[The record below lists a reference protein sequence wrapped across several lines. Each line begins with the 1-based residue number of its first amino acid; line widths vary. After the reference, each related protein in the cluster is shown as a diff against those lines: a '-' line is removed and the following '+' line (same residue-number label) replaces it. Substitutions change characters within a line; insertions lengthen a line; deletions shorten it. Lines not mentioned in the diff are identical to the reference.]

1 MGRNNQSLTLIMSS
15 DLSTNSTEYNRI
27 RRTQFHKEL
36 ESAEYDYNTAI
47 GCYKGQQESSA
58 VIDVRTMDR
67 LPLLLRL
74 AFGDLKQESVL
85 LIHGDRTGTLIF
97 ADGSEAE
104 LGTLK
109 LMESTKGLDAYT
121 IVEDKV
127 YSF

>member
-15 DLSTNSTEYNRI
+15 NLATESNEYNRI
-27 RRTQFHKEL
+27 RFKQLVDEL
-36 ESAEYDYNTAI
+36 QSAEYDYNTAI
-47 GCYKGQQESSA
+47 GSYKGQQESSV
-58 VIDVRTMDR
+58 VIDVRTVDR

-85 LIHGDRTGTLIF
+85 LIHGDRTGTLIY
-97 ADGSEAE
+97 ADGAQTE

-109 LMESTKGLDAYT
+109 LMNSTDGLEAYT
-121 IVEDKV
+121 VVDDKV